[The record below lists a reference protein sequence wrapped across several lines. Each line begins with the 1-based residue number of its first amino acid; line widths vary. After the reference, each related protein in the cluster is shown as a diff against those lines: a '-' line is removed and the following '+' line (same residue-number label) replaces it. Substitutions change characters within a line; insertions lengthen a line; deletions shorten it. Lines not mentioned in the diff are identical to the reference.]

1 MRRKRSLGEKRQ
13 ICRVL
18 TAKLSFKT
26 EPWVAARKLRD
37 TLCFIKRGEGRME
50 EIHADEVTRT
60 SRRDLIALLSGAV
73 AAWFAVGVRA
83 QPGKT
88 FRLGIL
94 VNTRNTALDELLKG
108 LRDHGYVEGQNL
120 IVESRFSE
128 GVGERWPDLA
138 AELVALKVD
147 AIVVQTTPAALAAK
161 QATSTIPIVII
172 SAIDPVG
179 AGLANSLAR
188 PGGNVTGLATL
199 QPEISAKALSL
210 LKEAVPTLSRV
221 AVLWNASNPAL
232 APIWRAVDAAARS
245 MGLVLLSQPVREPQD
260 FAATFAAIAS
270 QRPEGFLVLVDAL
283 VFQYLRQIVE
293 FTVRERFAA
302 VSTLR
307 EFAASGGLM
316 SYGANLTAM
325 QRKAADYVD
334 RVLKGENP
342 AELPFEQPTTFELV
356 INLKAAKALDLTVP
370 QLLLARADEVIE

>member
-1 MRRKRSLGEKRQ
+1 
-13 ICRVL
+13 
-18 TAKLSFKT
+18 
-26 EPWVAARKLRD
+26 
-37 TLCFIKRGEGRME
+37 ME

-60 SRRDLIALLSGAV
+60 SRRDLIALLGGAV
-73 AAWFAVGVRA
+73 AAWLAVGVRA

-94 VNTRNTALDELLKG
+94 VNTRNTALDELLEA

-120 IVESRFSE
+120 IVGSRFSE
-128 GVGERWPDLA
+128 GVGERWLDLA
-138 AELVALKVD
+138 AKLVALKVD

-161 QATSTIPIVII
+161 QATSTIPIVIT

-221 AVLWNASNPAL
+221 AVLWNAANPAL
-232 APIWRAVDAAARS
+232 TPIWGAVDATARS
-245 MGLVLLSQPVREPQD
+245 MGLVLLSQPVREPQN
-260 FAATFAAIAS
+260 FAATLAAIVS
-270 QRPEGFLVLVDAL
+270 ERPEGFLVLVDAL
-283 VFQYLRQIVE
+283 VAQYLRQIVE
-293 FTVRERFAA
+293 FAVRERFAA
-302 VSTLR
+302 VSTTR
-307 EFAASGGLM
+307 EFAALGGLM
-316 SYGANLTAM
+316 SYGANRTDA

-356 INLKAAKALDLTVP
+356 INLKAAKELDVTVP